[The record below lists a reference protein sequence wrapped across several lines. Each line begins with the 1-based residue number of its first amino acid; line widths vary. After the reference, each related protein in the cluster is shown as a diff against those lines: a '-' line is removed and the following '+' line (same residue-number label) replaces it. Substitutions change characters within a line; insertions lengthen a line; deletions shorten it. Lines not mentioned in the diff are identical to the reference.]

1 MDRTC
6 GPTEIS
12 NGPGRFKKTDRVG
25 FTLIALE
32 SICGI
37 QITFHLWVHYSTN
50 YYLVGKNC
58 DSHNWVRNLNLF
70 CVFLFYNLNANA
82 FNKRSMWD
90 KSLVQVE
97 TLF

>member
-1 MDRTC
+1 MDLQKLAH
-6 GPTEIS
+6 
-12 NGPGRFKKTDRVG
+12 GPGRFKKADRVG

-37 QITFHLWVHYSTN
+37 HLWVHYSTN
-50 YYLVGKNC
+50 YYLVGKN
-58 DSHNWVRNLNLF
+58 LYLF

-82 FNKRSMWD
+82 FNERSMWD